1 MIEFD
6 KAQFAYELANI
17 QLRYE
22 VIHSQELTDE
32 TLSNHKNGKRF
43 IYEHVTHLE
52 TISVD
57 EGSGTIISESIN
69 VPRRSMKGLL
79 LSFFYKQYVAGGRE
93 SEMTFNP
100 NITEVKVIVSGIPN

>member
-79 LSFFYKQYVAGGRE
+79 LSFFTSNMLLVGEK